1 MSRDWARQP
10 SHRPK
15 SSVATSLKSDT
26 PRIESASA
34 GPSQSSPPRAPPLL
48 PQPATPPPPTSP
60 SALSLY
66 SYNRFSPVPAY
77 IQSS

>member
-34 GPSQSSPPRAPPLL
+34 GPSQSSPPPLL
-48 PQPATPPPPTSP
+48 PQPATSPPPTSP